1 VQFVLEQHCRL
12 VIWRATVHVFTVRIP
27 DNKLLENPQR
37 EESHDTRIKSRSGYT
52 YIILFCSWK
61 ISLYIPK
68 LIKANMSIEEV
79 KKISITILMDNST
92 DLLLKNSAHA
102 LRSPLIVNER
112 LNLPPPA
119 AEHGFS
125 ALISVTEANSWYGD
139 TGSTFLFDT
148 GVTENGVIHNAE
160 LFGVNFNN
168 LDRIILSHGH
178 FDHSTGLVNILKRI
192 SSQRS
197 STIDVFAHPDAFLR
211 RWLVFPDGKKAKM
224 PSMDEQQLELAGALI
239 HKSDKITVLP
249 NSEKPLLLIT
259 GQIPRKTN
267 FEKGFPYQYVEKLD
281 RNSDDGEQ
289 NLNLIPDPLVRD
301 DQAIVVNLGKKGLI
315 VLTGCGH
322 AGVMNTI
329 NYAKDV
335 TGVDKVCAIIGG
347 FHLPADGGIYEEA
360 IDPTIRELHNTD
372 PEYIIPCHCT
382 GLKATSQIM
391 DLMPDKF
398 IQSAVGTTFTF

>member
-1 VQFVLEQHCRL
+1 M
-12 VIWRATVHVFTVRIP
+12 
-27 DNKLLENPQR
+27 
-37 EESHDTRIKSRSGYT
+37 
-52 YIILFCSWK
+52 
-61 ISLYIPK
+61 
-68 LIKANMSIEEV
+68 LIKADMSIEQVE
-79 KKISITILMDNST
+79 KISITILMDNST

-125 ALISVTEANSWYGD
+125 ALVNVTKANNRDKAENWDES

-148 GVTENGVIHNAE
+148 GVTENGVIHNAD
-160 LFGVNFNN
+160 LFGIDFNQI
-168 LDRIILSHGH
+168 DGIILSHGH

-211 RWLVFPDGKKAKM
+211 RWLVLPDGKKARM
-224 PSMDEQQLELAGALI
+224 PSLDEQQLNLAGALI
-239 HKSDKITVLP
+239 HKSDKTTVLP
-249 NSEKPLLLIT
+249 DSEKPLLLMT
-259 GQIPRKTN
+259 GQIPRKTS

-281 RNSDDGEQ
+281 LNGGDEEQ

-301 DQAIVVNLGKKGLI
+301 DQAIVINLRKKGLI

-322 AGVMNTI
+322 AGIINTI
-329 NYAKDV
+329 SYAKDI
-335 TGVDKVCAIIGG
+335 TGVDKVYALIGG
-347 FHLPADGGIYEEA
+347 FHLPTDGGIYEEA
-360 IDPTIRELHNTD
+360 IDPTIRELQNTD

-382 GLKATSQIM
+382 RLKATSQIM
-391 DLMPDKF
+391 DLMPHKF